1 MIDIDALHS
10 ALQFPTLIVTSL
22 VAVLLGMRAH
32 AIRRGDVSAA
42 DADVIL
48 ALAAFVGLGALKLGY
63 WSLRWV
69 LRAADL
75 HATSDRLNDWPLFPI
90 ACNIGI
96 ALAGIYA
103 IWRVGLSTLGRRA
116 TPVVAGAATLTL
128 VLAVALQWR

>member
-1 MIDIDALHS
+1 MIDIDSLHS
-10 ALQFPTLIVTSL
+10 ALQVPTLVVTAL
-22 VAVLLGMRAH
+22 VAVLLAMRAH

-48 ALAAFVGLGALKLGY
+48 ALAAFVGLTALKLGY
-63 WSLRWV
+63 WALRWV

-75 HATSDRLNDWPLFPI
+75 HAVSDKLNDWPIVPI
-90 ACNIGI
+90 ACNVAI
-96 ALAGIYA
+96 ALAGLYA